1 MKLPDG
7 VTVHAGG
14 RVYKG
19 EIPDDKVPAKLNK
32 TKLNKRVKE
41 QEAAN
46 KKAEEAEKTAATG
59 SGKKA
64 E

>member
-7 VTVHAGG
+7 VTIHAGG

-32 TKLNKRVKE
+32 AKINKRLKA
-41 QEAAN
+41 QEEAKKPAKPATE
-46 KKAEEAEKTAATG
+46 KKAG
-59 SGKKA
+59 
-64 E
+64 